1 MKNDSKNYESFYTE
15 DGWLIAPEDDIFD
28 EIFTDDTIDLFE
40 GIVSKETLDPLR
52 FVIASIDYQ
61 NGSKPNADG
70 TYFKERPT
78 ILLVKYKDDTGFWG
92 FQITHQGPKEGK
104 FSTQFRLEL
113 QNPKRYS
120 LDRELCYINYD
131 HFVSVE
137 YPHIHK
143 DLHTMLSLED
153 CKRLYHAITAH
164 YNLLMSKTDN
174 IIRKKEFDTL
184 LKFLKLHIEAQELA
198 ENKSAENT
206 ENKPAENEPVENKE
220 ENKESKPTET
230 EHIEENEHK

>member
-40 GIVSKETLDPLR
+40 GIVSKAALVPLK

-70 TYFKERPT
+70 TYFQEGPA
-78 ILLVKYKDDTGFWG
+78 ILLIKCKDDTGFWG

-113 QNPKRYS
+113 QDPKQYS
-120 LDRELCYINYD
+120 LDMELCYINYD

-174 IIRKKEFDTL
+174 IIKRKEFDYL
-184 LKFLKLHIEAQELA
+184 LKYLKLYIEAQEIA
-198 ENKSAENT
+198 
-206 ENKPAENEPVENKE
+206 VEK
-220 ENKESKPTET
+220 
-230 EHIEENEHK
+230 